1 MASSVMTTIYN
12 QYSMTYMPRKSDTR
26 YDSHKRSELRT
37 ICSNMARINRDA
49 PLYLFPNNSDETR
62 KYIVDLKENTRDLRN
77 TIVESLGGVDNT
89 DFNGKIAYSTNE
101 NVVSAKYIGNQS
113 SSNQLPDN
121 EDTSDGS
128 VVSTSGEIP
137 SYEIEVLS
145 LASAQVNLG
154 KYLPMN
160 ERSIEPGEYSFDV
173 AINDLGYEFQ
183 FNIHEDDTNHEI
195 QQRLS
200 RLINNSRIG
209 LNATVEEDENGASAL
224 RIESTRVGID
234 YGQSSKVFSIS
245 ETGGTRNS
253 GAVEYLGID
262 YVARNASNAH
272 FTVNGMEASASS
284 NTFILQN
291 DYEITLN
298 GISENEGQTITI
310 GVKPDTIALQENI
323 SNLIGGYND
332 FIRSMNEYRESQERS
347 HYLTKEMSKIA
358 GYYQEG
364 MDKLGIVPNEDGT
377 LSLDGDKLNEA
388 VALEE
393 SPDALSSLK
402 LFSQSI
408 LRKSD
413 QVALNPISYVNKVVV
428 AYKNPSHTLYSPYVT
443 SAYAGM
449 MFNNYC

>member
-37 ICSNMARINRDA
+37 ICSDMARINRDA

-89 DFNGKIAYSTNE
+89 DFNGKIAYTTNE

-113 SSNQLPDN
+113 SSQPLPDN

-154 KYLPMN
+154 KYLPMD

-183 FNIHEDDTNHEI
+183 FNINEGDTNHEI

-209 LNATVEEDENGASAL
+209 LNATVEENEDGTSAL

-245 ETGGTRNS
+245 ESTGTRTS
-253 GAVEYLGID
+253 GAVDYLGIN
-262 YVARNASNAH
+262 YVARDASNAH

-298 GISENEGQTITI
+298 GVSENEGQTVTI

-332 FIRSMNEYRESQERS
+332 FIRSVNEYKESQERS
-347 HYLTKEMSKIA
+347 QYLTKEMGKLA
-358 GYYQEG
+358 GFYQEG
-364 MDKLGIVPNEDGT
+364 MSKLGIVPNEDGT

-393 SPDALSSLK
+393 SPDAISSLK
-402 LFSQSI
+402 LFSQSV

>member
-113 SSNQLPDN
+113 SSIQLPDN

-209 LNATVEEDENGASAL
+209 LNATVEENNEGSSAL

-245 ETGGTRNS
+245 ESGGTRNS

-298 GISENEGQTITI
+298 GISENEGQTVTV

-332 FIRSMNEYRESQERS
+332 FIRSVNEYRESQERS
-347 HYLTKEMSKIA
+347 HYLTREMGKIA
-358 GYYQEG
+358 GYYQEE
-364 MDKLGIVPNEDGT
+364 MSKLGIKPNEDGT

>member
-49 PLYLFPNNSDETR
+49 PLYLLNNSQETQ
-62 KYIVDLKENTRDLRN
+62 KYVVGLKENTRDLRN
-77 TIVESLGGVDNT
+77 TIIDSLGGVDNT
-89 DFNGKIAYSTNE
+89 DFNGKIAYSDNE
-101 NVVSAKYIGNQS
+101 NVVSAKYIGSQPAE
-113 SSNQLPDN
+113 LPGESDN
-121 EDTSDGS
+121 KDGS
-128 VVSTSGEIP
+128 VVSTNGEIP
-137 SYEIEVLS
+137 SYDIEVLS
-145 LASAQVNLG
+145 LASPQVNLG
-154 KYLPMN
+154 KYLPKD
-160 ERSIEPGEYSFDV
+160 ERTIEPGEYSFDV
-173 AINDLGYEFQ
+173 NVNDLGYEFQ
-183 FNIHEDDTNHEI
+183 FNINEGDTNHEI

-200 RLINNSRIG
+200 RLINNSKIG
-209 LNATVEEDENGASAL
+209 LNASVEESDDGRSAL

-234 YGQSSKVFSIS
+234 FGQSPKIFSIGES
-245 ETGGTRNS
+245 SSGRNS

-262 YVARNASNAH
+262 YIAREVSNAH
-272 FTVNGMEASASS
+272 FKVNGIETSASA

-291 DYEITLN
+291 DYEVTLN
-298 GISENEGQTITI
+298 GISENPGQGTTI

-332 FIRSMNEYRESQERS
+332 FIRSMNEYQESQQRS
-347 HYLTKEMSKIA
+347 RHLTREMGKIA
-358 GYYQEG
+358 GYYYEG
-364 MDKLGIVPNEDGT
+364 MSKLGISPNEDGT
-377 LSLDGDKLNEA
+377 LSLDGSKLNEV
-388 VALEE
+388 VALDE
-393 SPDALSSLK
+393 SSEALSSLK

-408 LRKSD
+408 LRKSE

>member
-49 PLYLFPNNSDETR
+49 PLYLFPNNSEETR
-62 KYIVDLKENTRDLRN
+62 KYIVELKENTRDLRN
-77 TIVESLGGVDNT
+77 TIIDSLGGVDNT
-89 DFNGKIAYSTNE
+89 DFNGKIAYTTNE

-121 EDTSDGS
+121 EDSSDGS
-128 VVSTSGEIP
+128 VISTSGEIP

-145 LASAQVNLG
+145 LASPQVNLG
-154 KYLPMN
+154 KYLPMD

-245 ETGGTRNS
+245 ESGGTRNS
-253 GAVEYLGID
+253 GAVDYLGIN
-262 YVARNASNAH
+262 YVARDASNAH
-272 FTVNGMEASASS
+272 FKVNGMEASASS

-298 GISENEGQTITI
+298 GISENEGQTVTI

-347 HYLTKEMSKIA
+347 HYLTKEMGKIA
-358 GYYQEG
+358 GYYQEE
-364 MDKLGIVPNEDGT
+364 MNKLGIVPNEDGT

-393 SPDALSSLK
+393 SPDAISSLK
-402 LFSQSI
+402 LFSQSV

-428 AYKNPSHTLYSPYVT
+428 AYKNPSHTLISPYVT